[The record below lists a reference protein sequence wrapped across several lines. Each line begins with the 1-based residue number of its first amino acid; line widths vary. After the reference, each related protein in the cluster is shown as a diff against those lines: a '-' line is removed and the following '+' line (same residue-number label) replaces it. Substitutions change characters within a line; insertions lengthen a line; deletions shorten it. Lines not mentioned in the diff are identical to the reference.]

1 MSKKKPQK
9 PVEKPAMTKK
19 QLSRLRRERRQERLA
34 LAFVIIVICLVTG
47 VLAFGF
53 YQENIVKPN
62 LPIAKVNGIPITL
75 ITYAKAI
82 DFQKR
87 VLDQQEAY
95 WQEQYQRFK
104 ASEDQAF
111 LAQLAQQQ
119 LSQIQR
125 ARQQL
130 YFSVPED
137 LIADELIRQE
147 TEKRNLTV
155 SPAEVEE
162 AIVKAFQPAAGEPVT
177 DTASI
182 IPTPTPIPPDA
193 WQQKY
198 KQYLSSLRLSDAE
211 YRQLAI
217 LPLLRR
223 EKLQRALSETV
234 PSSAEQIRL
243 SHIVTDTREAAEA
256 ILARLQAGEDFA
268 TLAKELSSDASSA
281 AAGGDIGWYP
291 PGILAYDF
299 GDAFEKA
306 AFALQKGQ
314 IVTAPVASLA
324 GYHIL
329 MVTDREINRPIDAD
343 KRAQLQATAVDRW
356 LKQQKA
362 SPAVEWYLDSDK
374 VAWVSTQV
382 AKWSGQDASRP

>member
-1 MSKKKPQK
+1 
-9 PVEKPAMTKK
+9 MTKK
-19 QLSRLRRERRQERLA
+19 QLSRWQKEKRQERLA
-34 LAFVIIVICLVTG
+34 LAFVVIIIALVAG

-53 YQENIVKPN
+53 YQENIARPN
-62 LPIAKVNGIPITL
+62 LPIAKVNGVPITL

-119 LSQIQR
+119 LSQIQQ

-137 LIADELIRQE
+137 LISDELIRQE
-147 TEKRNLTV
+147 MERRGLTV

-162 AIVKAFQPAAGEPVT
+162 AIARTFQPTASEPVT
-177 DTASI
+177 DTASASPA
-182 IPTPTPIPPDA
+182 PTPLPPDA
-193 WQQKY
+193 WQRNY
-198 KQYLSSLRLSDAE
+198 KQYLSSLRISDAD

-223 EKLQRALSETV
+223 NKLQRALSETV
-234 PSSAEQIRL
+234 PTTADQIRL
-243 SHIVTDTREAAEA
+243 SHIVTDTREAAES

-268 TLAKELSSDASSA
+268 TLAKELSSDTLSASE
-281 AAGGDIGWYP
+281 GGDLGWYP
-291 PGILAYDF
+291 PGILAEDF
-299 GDAFEKA
+299 GEAFEQA

-314 IVTAPVASLA
+314 MVTAPVASLV
-324 GYHIL
+324 GYHII
-329 MVTDREINRPIDAD
+329 MVTDREANRPIDAD
-343 KRAQLQATAVDRW
+343 KLAQLQATVVNRW

-382 AKWSGQDASRP
+382 AKWGGGQGTSRP